1 MRTPKHLVL
10 LLVLLAWPGGLLAQA
25 PATER
30 VRLPR
35 YLTSMRLHAMLG
47 PVTRPRRTPA
57 GPLAPGLEA
66 PTLAGGLRWAV
77 RTGPLVV
84 QAGVTG
90 VRGGVRPFLGLLLFP
105 PSVRLPRP
113 DPQPPGR

>member
-1 MRTPKHLVL
+1 MRTPHHL
-10 LLVLLAWPGGLLAQA
+10 LLLLLLAWPGGLAAQA

-47 PVTRPRRTPA
+47 PGTTPRRALAEPV
-57 GPLAPGLEA
+57 APGLEP
-66 PTLAGGLRWAV
+66 PTVSGGLRWAV
-77 RTGPLVV
+77 RTGPFVV
-84 QAGVTG
+84 QAGLAG
-90 VRGGVRPFLGLLLFP
+90 ARGGARPFVGLLLFP

-113 DPQPPGR
+113 DPRPPGR